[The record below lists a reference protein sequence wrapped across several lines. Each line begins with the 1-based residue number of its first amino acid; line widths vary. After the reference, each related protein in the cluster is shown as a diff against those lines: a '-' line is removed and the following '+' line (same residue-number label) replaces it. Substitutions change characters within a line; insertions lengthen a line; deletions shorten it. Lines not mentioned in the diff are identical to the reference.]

1 MTEQESIVYVVD
13 DDSAVRN
20 AVDRLI
26 RSVGLKVRS
35 FVSADE
41 FLGATLPAIPGCL
54 ILDVRMPGTSGI
66 DLQNELAK
74 REIQLPII
82 FITGHGDIPMAVQ
95 VMKAGAVD
103 FLIKPFR
110 DQNLLD
116 AIQRAIIRDR
126 NRRKE
131 MEDLLELRQRL
142 RLLTRR
148 EREVMQLVVAGM
160 LNKQIAAEL
169 GTSETTIKMHRGQVM
184 HKMQAESVPD
194 LVRMTAKLGLP
205 GSD

>member
-1 MTEQESIVYVVD
+1 MMEQESAVYIVD
-13 DDSAVRN
+13 DDSAVRI

-41 FLGATLPAIPGCL
+41 FLRATLPPIPGCL

-74 REIQLPII
+74 RDIQLPVI

-95 VMKAGAVD
+95 AMKAGAVD
-103 FLIKPFR
+103 FLTKPFR

-131 MEDLLELRQRL
+131 LEDLLELRQRF

-160 LNKQIAAEL
+160 LNKQIGAEL
-169 GTSETTIKMHRGQVM
+169 GTSETTVKIHRGQVM

-205 GSD
+205 GSG

>member
-1 MTEQESIVYVVD
+1 
-13 DDSAVRN
+13 
-20 AVDRLI
+20 
-26 RSVGLKVRS
+26 
-35 FVSADE
+35 
-41 FLGATLPAIPGCL
+41 
-54 ILDVRMPGTSGI
+54 MPGTSGI

-74 REIQLPII
+74 RDIQLPVI

-95 VMKAGAVD
+95 AMKAGAVD
-103 FLIKPFR
+103 FLTKPFR

-131 MEDLLELRQRL
+131 LEDLLELRQRF

-160 LNKQIAAEL
+160 LNKQIGAEL
-169 GTSETTIKMHRGQVM
+169 GTSETTVKIHRGQVM

-205 GSD
+205 GSG

>member
-74 REIQLPII
+74 RDIQLPVI

-116 AIQRAIIRDR
+116 AIQQAITRDR

-131 MEDLLELRQRL
+131 SEDLLELRQRL

-169 GTSETTIKMHRGQVM
+169 GTSETTIKIHRGQVM
-184 HKMQAESVPD
+184 HKMQAESVPG

>member
-1 MTEQESIVYVVD
+1 MMEQESAVYIVD
-13 DDSAVRN
+13 DDSAVRI

-41 FLGATLPAIPGCL
+41 FLRATLPPIPGCL
-54 ILDVRMPGTSGI
+54 ILDVRMPGASGI

-74 REIQLPII
+74 RDIQLPVI

-95 VMKAGAVD
+95 AMKAGAVD
-103 FLIKPFR
+103 FLTKPFR

-116 AIQRAIIRDR
+116 AIQRAIVRDR

-131 MEDLLELRQRL
+131 LEDLLELRQRF

-169 GTSETTIKMHRGQVM
+169 GTSETTVKIHRGQVM
-184 HKMQAESVPD
+184 HKMQAESVPA

>member
-1 MTEQESIVYVVD
+1 MTEQDSIVYLVD

-26 RSVGLKVRS
+26 RSVGLKVRT

-41 FLGATLPAIPGCL
+41 FLHATLPDVPSCL
-54 ILDVRMPGTSGI
+54 ILDVRMPGMSGV
-66 DLQNELAK
+66 DLHNDLIK
-74 REIQLPII
+74 RDFRLPVV

-95 VMKAGAVD
+95 VMKAGAME
-103 FLIKPFR
+103 FLTKPFR
-110 DQNLLD
+110 DQDLLD
-116 AIQRAIIRDR
+116 AIQQAIMHDR

-131 MEDLLELRQRL
+131 QEELVELRQRFG
-142 RLLTRR
+142 LLTRR
-148 EREVMQLVVAGM
+148 EREVMHFVVAGL

-169 GTSETTIKMHRGQVM
+169 GTSETTVKIHRGQVM

-194 LVRMTAKLGLP
+194 LVRMAAKLGLP

>member
-1 MTEQESIVYVVD
+1 MTEQQSIVYVID

-26 RSVGLKVRS
+26 RSVGLKVRT

-41 FLGATLPAIPGCL
+41 FLQATLPDVPSCL
-54 ILDVRMPGTSGI
+54 ILDVRMPGMSGV
-66 DLQNELAK
+66 DLHNDLIK
-74 REIQLPII
+74 RDFRLPVV

-95 VMKAGAVD
+95 VMKAGAME
-103 FLIKPFR
+103 FLTKPFR
-110 DQNLLD
+110 DQDLLD
-116 AIQRAIIRDR
+116 AIQQAIIRDR

-131 MEDLLELRQRL
+131 QEELVELRQRFG
-142 RLLTRR
+142 LLTRR
-148 EREVMQLVVAGM
+148 EREVMHLVVAGL

-169 GTSETTIKMHRGQVM
+169 GTSETTVKIHRGQVM
-184 HKMQAESVPD
+184 HKTQAESVPD
-194 LVRMTAKLGLP
+194 LVRMAAKLGLP

>member
-1 MTEQESIVYVVD
+1 MTEQQSIVYVID

-26 RSVGLKVRS
+26 RSVGLKVRT

-41 FLGATLPAIPGCL
+41 FLAVTLPDVPSCL
-54 ILDVRMPGTSGI
+54 ILDVRMPGMSGV
-66 DLQNELAK
+66 DLHNDLIK
-74 REIQLPII
+74 RDFRLPVV

-95 VMKAGAVD
+95 VIKAGAIE
-103 FLIKPFR
+103 FLTKPFR
-110 DQNLLD
+110 DQDLLD
-116 AIQRAIIRDR
+116 AIQQAIMRDR

-131 MEDLLELRQRL
+131 QEELVELRR
-142 RLLTRR
+142 RFGLLTRR
-148 EREVMQLVVAGM
+148 EREVMRFVVAGL

-169 GTSETTIKMHRGQVM
+169 GTSETTVKIHRGQVM

-194 LVRMTAKLGLP
+194 LVRMAAKLDLP

>member
-1 MTEQESIVYVVD
+1 MEQESAVYIVD
-13 DDSAVRN
+13 DDSAVRI

-41 FLGATLPAIPGCL
+41 FLRATLPPIPGCL

-74 REIQLPII
+74 RDIQLPVI

-95 VMKAGAVD
+95 AMKAGAVD
-103 FLIKPFR
+103 FLTKPFR

-131 MEDLLELRQRL
+131 LEDLLELRQRF

-160 LNKQIAAEL
+160 LNKQIGAEL
-169 GTSETTIKMHRGQVM
+169 GTSETTVKIHRGQVM

-205 GSD
+205 GSG